1 MAKLLSEINK
11 VDIAI
16 VPASINDAST
26 GTYYNMGLRNK
37 ALFVWEVGA
46 MAAAVTSIG
55 QVMQAKDAAG
65 TDAKAVTNNA
75 ATITANTKVAAA
87 TLTVDAVV
95 AANKVTVNGLVF
107 EAAANA
113 DLAKRKFAVGAND
126 AGCAASLAAAI
137 NHATAGVPG
146 VTASA
151 NAAVVTLTVDE
162 PGEMTITITDA
173 TAVRIVPAT
182 LRAIGY
188 VECDTAF
195 LDHDAGFNYVA
206 LRITNSAA
214 ALTGAIL
221 VRGENRYSP
230 LTNQV
235 AAAKVDV
242 EP

>member
-16 VPASINDAST
+16 VPASINGPST

-37 ALFVWEVGA
+37 ALFVWGVGA

-55 QVMQAKDAAG
+55 QVMQAKDATG
-65 TDAKAVTNNA
+65 TDAEVVTNNA

-87 TLTVDAVV
+87 TLTVDTVV
-95 AANKVTVNGLVF
+95 ATNKVTINGLTF
-107 EAAANA
+107 EAAAAA
-113 DLAKRKFAVGAND
+113 DLANRKFAVGVDD
-126 AGCAASLAAAI
+126 AGCATSLAAAI

-151 NAAVVTLTVDE
+151 AQAIVTLTSTE
-162 PGEMTITITDA
+162 PGEVTITITDA

-188 VECDTAF
+188 IECDTAY
-195 LDHDAGFNYVA
+195 LKDGFNYVA
-206 LRITNSAA
+206 LRVTNSAA

>member
-16 VPASINDAST
+16 VPASINNVST
-26 GTYYNMGLRNK
+26 GPYYNLGLRNK
-37 ALFVWEVGA
+37 ALFVWETGA
-46 MAAAVTSIG
+46 MAAGVTSVA
-55 QVMQAKDAAG
+55 QVMQAQDAAG
-65 TDAKAVTNNA
+65 TGAKPVTNNA

-87 TLTVDAVV
+87 TLTVDTVV
-95 AANKVTVNGLVF
+95 ATNKVTVNGLVF

-113 DLAKRKFAVGAND
+113 DLAKRKFAVGAAD
-126 AGCAASLAAAI
+126 ADCATSLAAAI

-195 LDHDAGFNYVA
+195 LDEGFNYVA

>member
-16 VPASINDAST
+16 VPASFNNAST
-26 GTYYNMGLRNK
+26 GPYYNLGLRNK

-46 MAAAVTSIG
+46 MAAAVTSIA
-55 QVMQAKDAAG
+55 QVMQAQDAAG
-65 TDAKAVTNNA
+65 TGAKPVTNNA

-87 TLTVDAVV
+87 TLTVDKVV
-95 AANKVTVNGLVF
+95 ATNKVTVNGLVF

-113 DLAKRKFAVGAND
+113 DLAKRKFEVGAAD
-126 AGCAASLAAAI
+126 ADCATSLAAAI

-182 LRAIGY
+182 VRAIGY

-195 LDHDAGFNYVA
+195 LDEGFNYVA
-206 LRITNSAA
+206 LRVTNSAA
-214 ALTGAIL
+214 ALTGAVL

-242 EP
+242 SV

>member
-16 VPASINDAST
+16 VPASINGAST
-26 GTYYNMGLRNK
+26 GAYYNLGLRNK
-37 ALFVWEVGA
+37 ALFVWETGA
-46 MAAAVTSIG
+46 MAVAVTSIG

-65 TDAKAVTNNA
+65 TDAEVVTNNA

-87 TLTVDAVV
+87 TLTVDTVV
-95 AANKVTVNGLVF
+95 ATNKVTINGLTF
-107 EAAANA
+107 EAAAAA
-113 DLAKRKFAVGAND
+113 DLANRKFAVGAAD
-126 AGCAASLAAAI
+126 ADCATSLAAAI

-151 NAAVVTLTVDE
+151 AQAVVTLTSTE
-162 PGEMTITITDA
+162 PGEVTITITDA

-188 VECDTAF
+188 IECDTAY
-195 LDHDAGFNYVA
+195 LKDGFNYVA

>member
-16 VPASINDAST
+16 VPASINGAST

-65 TDAKAVTNNA
+65 TDAEVVTNNA
-75 ATITANTKVAAA
+75 ATITANTQVAAA
-87 TLTVDAVV
+87 TLTVDTVV
-95 AANKVTVNGLVF
+95 ATNKVTINGLTF
-107 EAAANA
+107 EAAAAA
-113 DLAKRKFAVGAND
+113 DLANREFAVGAANAD
-126 AGCAASLAAAI
+126 CATSLAAAI

-151 NAAVVTLTVDE
+151 AQAVVTLTSTE
-162 PGEMTITITDA
+162 PGEVTITITDA
-173 TAVRIVPAT
+173 TALRIVPAT

-195 LDHDAGFNYVA
+195 LKDGFNYVA

-214 ALTGAIL
+214 ALTGAVL

-230 LTNQV
+230 LANQV
-235 AAAKVDV
+235 AAAKIDV
-242 EP
+242 SV

>member
-16 VPASINDAST
+16 VPASIDGAST

-37 ALFVWEVGA
+37 ALFVWETGA

-65 TDAKAVTNNA
+65 TDAEVVTNNA

-87 TLTVDAVV
+87 TLTVDTVV
-95 AANKVTVNGLVF
+95 ATNKVTINGLTF
-107 EAAANA
+107 EAAAAA
-113 DLAKRKFAVGAND
+113 DLANRNFA
-126 AGCAASLAAAI
+126 AGVDNACATSLAAAI

-151 NAAVVTLTVDE
+151 ALAVVTLTSTE
-162 PGEMTITITDA
+162 PGEVTITITDA

-188 VECDTAF
+188 VECDTAY
-195 LDHDAGFNYVA
+195 LKDGFNYVA
-206 LRITNSAA
+206 LRVTNSAA

>member
-16 VPASINDAST
+16 VPASINGAST
-26 GTYYNMGLRNK
+26 GTYYNLGLRNK
-37 ALFVWEVGA
+37 ALFVWETGA
-46 MAAAVTSIG
+46 MNAGVTSDG

-65 TDAKAVTNNA
+65 TDAEAVTSNA

-87 TLTVDAVV
+87 TLTVNTVAVT
-95 AANKVTVNGLVF
+95 NKVTINGLTF
-107 EAAANA
+107 EAAATA
-113 DLAKRKFAVGAND
+113 DLANRKFAAGADD
-126 AGCAASLAAAI
+126 AGSATNLAAAI

-188 VECDTAF
+188 IECDTAY
-195 LDHDAGFNYVA
+195 LKDGFNYVA
-206 LRITNSAA
+206 LRVTNSAA
-214 ALTGAIL
+214 TLTGAIL

-235 AAAKVDV
+235 AAAKS
-242 EP
+242 

>member
-16 VPASINDAST
+16 VPASINGAST

-37 ALFVWEVGA
+37 ALFVWEIG
-46 MAAAVTSIG
+46 AAAAGVTSVA
-55 QVMQAKDAAG
+55 QVMQAQDAAG
-65 TDAKAVTNNA
+65 TGAKPVTNNA

-87 TLTVDAVV
+87 TLTVDTVV
-95 AANKVTVNGLVF
+95 ATNKVTVNGLVF

-113 DLAKRKFAVGAND
+113 DLAKRKFAVGAAD
-126 AGCAASLAAAI
+126 ADCATSLAAAI

-146 VTASA
+146 VTAAA

-206 LRITNSAA
+206 LRVTNSAA
-214 ALTGAIL
+214 ALTGAVL

-235 AAAKVDV
+235 AAAKADV
-242 EP
+242 AP

>member
-16 VPASINDAST
+16 VPASINGAST
-26 GTYYNMGLRNK
+26 GAYYNLGLRNK
-37 ALFVWEVGA
+37 ALFVWETGA
-46 MAAAVTSIG
+46 MAAGVTSVG
-55 QVMQAKDAAG
+55 QVMQAQDAAG
-65 TDAKAVTNNA
+65 TGAKVVTNNA

-87 TLTVDAVV
+87 TLTVDTVV
-95 AANKVTVNGLVF
+95 ATNKVTVNGLTF
-107 EAAANA
+107 EAAAAA
-113 DLAKRKFAVGAND
+113 DLANRKFAVGADD

-151 NAAVVTLTVDE
+151 AQAVVTLTSTE
-162 PGEMTITITDA
+162 PGEVTITITDA

-182 LRAIGY
+182 VRAIGY

-195 LDHDAGFNYVA
+195 LDEGFTHLA
-206 LRITNSAA
+206 LRVTNSAA
-214 ALTGAIL
+214 TLTGAIL